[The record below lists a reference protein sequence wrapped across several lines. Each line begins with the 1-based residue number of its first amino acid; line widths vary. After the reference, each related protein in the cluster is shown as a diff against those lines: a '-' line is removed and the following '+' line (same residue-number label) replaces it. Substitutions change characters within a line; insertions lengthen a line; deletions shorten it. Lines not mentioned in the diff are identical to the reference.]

1 MVLQRVDERRLAG
14 ERATVPSDSLALSL
28 AHLTAATATSGKQER
43 LAGCDGAALSRYAM
57 PKALGKRPQSPGST
71 AVLTNNHYYNSAI
84 VTTGL
89 NRGQWTSVWQAK
101 KDFDMTHA
109 CNRQVAFWLHSE
121 HHCRSLNWPAINPC
135 KTLRE
140 LKTSAGRSLVRHEPC
155 SREVKLRRHCWNWH
169 SRPANPAMPPHEQDK
184 R

>member
-1 MVLQRVDERRLAG
+1 
-14 ERATVPSDSLALSL
+14 
-28 AHLTAATATSGKQER
+28 
-43 LAGCDGAALSRYAM
+43 M
-57 PKALGKRPQSPGST
+57 PKALRKRPQSPGST
-71 AVLTNNHYYNSAI
+71 AVLTNYHYYNSAI
-84 VTTGL
+84 VTRRL

-169 SRPANPAMPPHEQDK
+169 SRPANPAVPPHEQDK
-184 R
+184 RYQEHVSFQACPSRDSTFCLCEVESHGKSSKQRKANVV